1 MIVLLLDE
9 CPRDY
14 KSSFKSLGM
23 SKRLGP
29 HTSTVPYVL
38 GKEE

>member
-9 CPRDY
+9 RTRDD

-23 SKRLGP
+23 LKRLGP

-38 GKEE
+38 SKEE

>member
-9 CPRDY
+9 RTRDDE
-14 KSSFKSLGM
+14 SLFKLLVM
-23 SKRLGP
+23 SKRLGS